1 MITAN
6 QLRAA
11 RALIGWEQSRLAA
24 SSGISLPTVKRM
36 EGSDGP
42 VRGNYESVAKV
53 QRALEIAGIEFI
65 SENGGGVGVR
75 LRNSTGQS
83 A

>member
-11 RALIGWEQSRLAA
+11 RALVGWEQSRLAEA
-24 SSGISLPTVKRM
+24 SGLSLPTIKRM

-42 VRGNYESVAKV
+42 VRGNYESVSKV
-53 QRALEIAGIEFI
+53 QAAFKDAGLEFI
-65 SENGGGVGVR
+65 AANETGGVGVR
-75 LRNSTGQS
+75 LRHHIR
-83 A
+83 